1 MSEIKKKKVNTRRIF
16 AIVLLIGCLAM
27 FISSIIFY
35 I

>member
-1 MSEIKKKKVNTRRIF
+1 MGKNKKKKINTRRLF
-16 AIVLLIGCLAM
+16 AIVLLSGCIAM